1 LAAAEALQQG
11 DLRKVGALLNA
22 SHASLSQLYQVSI
35 PELDLMAA
43 LAQQQYGVYGARMM
57 GGGFGGAVIAL
68 VADEAVSQTIEA
80 VSAAYT
86 AQSGRVCTPYT
97 AKAGMG
103 SGVVYLGGVG

>member
-1 LAAAEALQQG
+1 
-11 DLRKVGALLNA
+11 
-22 SHASLSQLYQVSI
+22 
-35 PELDLMAA
+35 
-43 LAQQQYGVYGARMM
+43 M

-68 VADEAVSQTIEA
+68 VADEAVARAIEA